1 LLSGYFCHFGER
13 LKKSYARSCLVQNDI
28 LLDLVPGDGNN
39 SVPDH
44 LRCLRDIVLC
54 RQNHVTVTP
63 TSVMMDGDTNMRH
76 VVMMDG
82 DTAVSSLISVRLD
95 GDTAV
100 SS

>member
-1 LLSGYFCHFGER
+1 MLSGYLCHIGER
-13 LKKSYARSCLVQNDI
+13 LKKSYARSSLVQND

-44 LRCLRDIVLC
+44 LRGLQDIVLC
-54 RQNHVTVTP
+54 RQNHVTVTL

-76 VVMMDG
+76 VVMMNG